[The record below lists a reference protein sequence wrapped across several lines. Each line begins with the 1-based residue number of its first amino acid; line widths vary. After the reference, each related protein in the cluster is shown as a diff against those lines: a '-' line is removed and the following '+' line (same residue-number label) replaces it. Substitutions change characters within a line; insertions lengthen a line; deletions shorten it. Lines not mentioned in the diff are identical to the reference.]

1 LNISAPLNYFSA
13 LQLNSCRNG
22 PDTKNGG
29 SGIGDIIAL
38 RGNDSVTAG
47 NFGTLNIAD
56 NAVGG
61 VNCVAEVD
69 TVYIGPNKNDVPDN
83 DCEAVIIRP

>member
-22 PDTKNGG
+22 ENTKSGG
-29 SGIGDIIAL
+29 PEIHAVIAL
-38 RGNDSVTAG
+38 GGNDSITAG
-47 NFGTLNIAD
+47 NFGTLNTAG
-56 NAVGG
+56 NAVDG
-61 VNCVAEVD
+61 VSCVAGVD
-69 TVYIGPNKNDVPDN
+69 VVYIGPNENDVPDN